1 MIASRSIKRGV
12 NVWFKATGDQ
22 ARLVFKPSFSNLST
36 RQLYVFAQSPWMGSE
51 YRNPSTIQL
60 TTQFF
65 LIKRSFF
72 GLASELKKP
81 ASQVEDMANIPNS
94 TESSESSELTSTSKQ
109 FNRFWKSV
117 SLGTTSDGFVLLLD
131 GRILKTPDGNQVVI
145 PLSRP
150 AFAALTAAEWEGQ
163 DKVLKSHSL
172 PLTSIIVRAVDTF
185 KDDSIRQGVIDT
197 MLKYVHTD
205 SICYQQSYPSSL
217 VELQKCYW
225 NPLVDWLKEAHN
237 IDIVTTEGI
246 ISVTQSDAVM
256 DKLRE
261 IIQGYDN
268 IKLAAFEKAVMR
280 SKSFIIGLALMEGEI
295 SVEFATTAGRLE
307 VIHQIEKWG
316 EVEDSH
322 DTDREDLARQ
332 LGACTCAILE

>member
-12 NVWFKATGDQ
+12 NVW
-22 ARLVFKPSFSNLST
+22 
-36 RQLYVFAQSPWMGSE
+36 
-51 YRNPSTIQL
+51 
-60 TTQFF
+60 
-65 LIKRSFF
+65 SFF
-72 GLASELKKP
+72 GLASKLKKP

-94 TESSESSELTSTSKQ
+94 TESSESSELTSTSKAIQ
-109 FNRFWKSV
+109 PVLEIN
-117 SLGTTSDGFVLLLD
+117 GCTTFD

-261 IIQGYDN
+261 IIQGYD

-280 SKSFIIGLALMEGEI
+280 SKSLLL
-295 SVEFATTAGRLE
+295 VW
-307 VIHQIEKWG
+307 H
-316 EVEDSH
+316 
-322 DTDREDLARQ
+322 
-332 LGACTCAILE
+332 